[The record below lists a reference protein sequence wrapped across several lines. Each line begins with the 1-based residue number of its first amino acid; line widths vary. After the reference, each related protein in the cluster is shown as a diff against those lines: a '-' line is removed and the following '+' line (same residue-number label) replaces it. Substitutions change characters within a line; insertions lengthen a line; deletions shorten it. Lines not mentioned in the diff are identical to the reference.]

1 MKKLMDEYKIG
12 YILQQDKNKLL
23 EVELSEITNE
33 NEVALRRLQN
43 AENELFKTKKV
54 CQQLD

>member
-1 MKKLMDEYKIG
+1 MDEYKIG